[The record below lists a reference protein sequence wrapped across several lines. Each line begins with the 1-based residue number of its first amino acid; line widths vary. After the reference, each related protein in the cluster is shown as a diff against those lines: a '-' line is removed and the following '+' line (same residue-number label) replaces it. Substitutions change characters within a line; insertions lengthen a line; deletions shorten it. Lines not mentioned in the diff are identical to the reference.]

1 MENLKQI
8 ISFLGVGV
16 IATLSHY
23 ALLITLVEV
32 FDADAV
38 AGSVAGAAL
47 GALVSYVLNRNY
59 TFNSELPHSTTM
71 PKFFAVAG
79 LAMIS
84 NFVLMKVFVDY
95 LLLPYLVAQVITT
108 VILIAITFGLNKIW
122 SFRDPARVG
131 KN

>member
-1 MENLKQI
+1 MENLKQV

-23 ALLITLVEV
+23 ALLIALVEV
-32 FDADAV
+32 FNVDAV
-38 AGSVAGAAL
+38 VGSVAGAAL
-47 GALVSYVLNRNY
+47 GAFVSYILNRNY
-59 TFNSELPHSTTM
+59 TFNSDLPHSTTM

-79 LAMIS
+79 LAMVS
-84 NFVLMKVFVDY
+84 NFALMKIFVEY

-122 SFRDPARVG
+122 SFRDPARAG